1 VITDKKRTINK
12 PAKPP
17 LWPVLFLF
25 FVVLLLPGCPW
36 SNNSDQGTLLLS
48 GTIEAREIDL
58 AFQVGGRINQLF
70 KDEGDWVEQDAAIAD
85 LDKQDYQLALQQA
98 TAMANAAKASL
109 DALKAGTR
117 IQELHVAEADVQ
129 KATSQLNYAQSEVK
143 RVSFLIPR
151 KLASIEQLEQ
161 KQLQYEVAQAGLE
174 QAKQNFQLLKEG
186 PRQEDIQRADHEYKA
201 QMEAVAQA
209 QRQLAYTTLTSP
221 VPGVATVRLSEAGE
235 VVTAGHPVLRI
246 AALTKPWVRAYLS
259 ETKLGRVRLGQSVKV
274 KVDSFPD
281 KVFAGRLSYISPV
294 AEFTPKTV
302 ETHEL
307 RVDLVYRVKVEV
319 ENPEGLL
326 KIGMPADVIIE
337 PITSHE

>member
-1 VITDKKRTINK
+1 VITDKKQAIIK
-12 PAKPP
+12 SAKL
-17 LWPVLFLF
+17 LWRYLF
-25 FVVLLLPGCPW
+25 FFYIVLLLPGCSW
-36 SNNSDQGTLLLS
+36 NNDADQGALLLS

-58 AFQVGGRINQLF
+58 AFQVGGRIKQLF
-70 KDEGDWVEQDAAIAD
+70 KDEGDWIDQDAAIAD
-85 LDKQDYQLALQQA
+85 MDDRDYQLALQQA

-117 IQELHVAEADVQ
+117 IQELHVAEAGVQ

-143 RVSFLIPR
+143 RVSFLIPQ

-161 KQLQYEVAQAGLE
+161 AQLQYEVAQGSLE

-186 PRQEDIQRADHEYKA
+186 PRQEDIQRAEHEYQA
-201 QMEAVAQA
+201 RMETVAQA
-209 QRQLAYTTLTSP
+209 ERQLAYTKLSSP

-235 VVTAGHPVLRI
+235 VVTAGHPVMRI

-259 ETKLGRVRLGQSVKV
+259 ETNLGHVRLGQSVKV

-281 KVFAGRLSYISPV
+281 KVFTGRLSFISPV

-307 RVDLVYRVKVEV
+307 RVDLVYRIKVEV
-319 ENPEGLL
+319 DNPEGLL
-326 KIGMPADVIIE
+326 KIGMPADIIIE
-337 PITSHE
+337 PISNNG